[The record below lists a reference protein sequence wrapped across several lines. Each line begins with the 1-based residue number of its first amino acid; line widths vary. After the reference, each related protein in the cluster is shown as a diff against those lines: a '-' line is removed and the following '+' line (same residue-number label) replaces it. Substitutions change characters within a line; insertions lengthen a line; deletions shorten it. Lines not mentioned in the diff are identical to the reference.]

1 MFRNG
6 PDAEPRAR
14 AYRTRARWILRILA
28 IVIGVI
34 AVIDLIITIIPQPAP
49 PQVRILPGGIVSS
62 TSYSSTEDSIVAAK
76 NWVEVYLN
84 PVGWVARLKG
94 FTPNDLY
101 ILKRKQSWK
110 NALETGQV
118 LTLFVLLILPFALC
132 LISFVIRG
140 KRHPQQPDS
149 TKSDGAT

>member
-1 MFRNG
+1 MSVNR
-6 PDAEPRAR
+6 PDAESQVPKD
-14 AYRTRARWILRILA
+14 RTRARWILRILA

-49 PQVRILPGGIVSS
+49 PQVRILPGGVVSS

-84 PVGWVARLKG
+84 PVGWVALGKG
-94 FTPNDLY
+94 HGPKNLY
-101 ILKRKQSWK
+101 VLKRNENWK

-118 LTLFVLLILPFALC
+118 LSLLVLLVLPFPLW
-132 LISFVIRG
+132 LVSLRVG
-140 KRHPQQPDS
+140 KRLLR
-149 TKSDGAT
+149 DGKNGDAGL